1 MTEDDRTPTD
11 DGDGLEGLDDIGHLS
26 GYDKDAQ
33 YLATCFRQGGRDV
46 YCIDL
51 SVPQL
56 VAMLPKP
63 NPDQTLDANRRIN
76 LPHARSFADYVRE
89 NTSWIIPPLLL
100 RAPNDTFT
108 FEPRGNRGG
117 TVWGVLTLPRLAQ
130 HDLKIVDGQH
140 RVLGFHLA
148 WEALGEEQDIARG
161 RLHTLE
167 RRGEKAEKR
176 QQGKQVTR
184 ISADLQRLGDER
196 VAVQIVVVDADE
208 EYKQMFVDIANNAKG
223 ISRSTLTRLD
233 SRQIVNRCLDA
244 VVEHPLLKDR
254 VDFERDNVSGST
266 NPNLTSAKSVADI
279 VRTVQVGIAGRITR
293 QREETLDASKMIDD
307 ARRFLDTLVEGF
319 TDYLAIADNVLTPP
333 ELRRRSLLASVSMQR
348 VLAGVYYDL
357 LTAPQTN
364 LVYPPR
370 DPDDP
375 DKIRVPRPRSR
386 AEVVRFF
393 QSLAPHMSAPLRRNS
408 VWVREAPQQ
417 FAPDTSAPRATSR
430 DLRELTTTVRHWA
443 IELPEWLKPTVRGM
457 AT

>member
-1 MTEDDRTPTD
+1 MTENDRNLTED
-11 DGDGLEGLDDIGHLS
+11 VDGLDDLDDLS
-26 GYDKDAQ
+26 GYSEADQ
-33 YLATCFRQGGRDV
+33 YLATRFKQGGREV

-56 VAMLPKP
+56 VATLPKP

-76 LPHARSFADYVRE
+76 LPHAKSFSDYVRG
-89 NTSWIIPPLLL
+89 NANWIIPPLLL
-100 RAPNDTFT
+100 RAPEGAFT
-108 FEPRGNRGG
+108 FEPRKGIGG
-117 TVWGVLTLPRLAQ
+117 TEWGVLTLPRLAR
-130 HDLKIVDGQH
+130 HKLKIVDGQH
-140 RVLGFHLA
+140 RILGFHLA
-148 WEALGEEQDIARG
+148 FEDLNEEQDAARG
-161 RLHTLE
+161 RLHTLK

-176 QQGKQVTR
+176 QQGRQVAQ
-184 ISADLQRLGDER
+184 ISTALQRLGAER
-196 VAVQIVVVDADE
+196 VAVQIVIVDADE

-266 NPNLTSAKSVADI
+266 NPNLTSAKAVADI
-279 VRTVQVGIAGRITR
+279 VRTLQVGVAGRITR
-293 QREETLDASKMIDD
+293 QREDTLDASKMIDG
-307 ARRFLDTLVEGF
+307 ARLFLDSLVEGF
-319 TDYLAIADNVLTPP
+319 TDYLAIADNVLTPQ
-333 ELRRRSLLASVSMQR
+333 ELRQRSLLASVSMQR

-393 QSLAPHMSAPLRRNS
+393 QSLAPPPFMAAPLREDS
-408 VWVREAPQQ
+408 IWVREAPQQ

-430 DLRELTTTVRHWA
+430 DLRELTTTVRNWVINPPA
-443 IELPEWLKPTVRGM
+443 WLKPTVRGM